1 MGMMEKALGSG
12 STTTTPCSSPIVSC
26 NIIAEAQREHAD
38 QVGLRPKM
46 VFPSLVRRDWD
57 SELREAGLDHLARQA
72 A

>member
-1 MGMMEKALGSG
+1 LTGSHEG
-12 STTTTPCSSPIVSC
+12 HLVTRHAVFFARLLLA
-26 NIIAEAQREHAD
+26 IAELRQNRPK

-57 SELREAGLDHLARQA
+57 SELRQAGLESLARQA